1 MTFPKLSEIVTL
13 PIRFIVIV
21 AIATGF
27 LLFLPSEA
35 MESLRLKA
43 FVDQYGLYVGI
54 AFLVSTVWIFV
65 AIITNLWNPVAAIV
79 KQKYVSYQTGKQIKN
94 SISAF
99 DPSELAVLR
108 EFIRRKE
115 NTIQL
120 PVDDPVVAGLV
131 KQDVIEFVSDPNTI
145 GLNGPLVNYRV
156 SSKFLPHLS
165 PAIAAIPEQLIKFD
179 TNDDLIIS
187 EALDQWLTQHEPNFT
202 R

>member
-145 GLNGPLVNYRV
+145 GLNGCLLYT
-156 SSKFLPHLS
+156 S
-165 PAIAAIPEQLIKFD
+165 PSPRD
-179 TNDDLIIS
+179 S
-187 EALDQWLTQHEPNFT
+187 
-202 R
+202 